1 MEAEI
6 ITIGTELL
14 LGEIVDTNTRT
25 IARALRDIGL
35 DLFRTA
41 TVGDNAQRI
50 AQVVKESIGR
60 AQAVITT
67 GGLGPTVD
75 DPTREAIALAVDA
88 PLEYRPELWDEISAR
103 VARYGRIASE
113 NSRRMAYIPQG
124 AIPISNPVGTAPAF
138 IVETENSTI
147 ISLPGVPAELSVLL
161 ETEVVPYLVRRLR
174 LHGVIK
180 ARILR
185 TAGIG
190 ESSLDELIA
199 DLELLSNPT
208 VGLAAHPGRV
218 DIRIT
223 AKGKDEEEVYSRIAA
238 IEKTIRERVGDVIFG
253 TDTETLEEV
262 ISKLL
267 EEKGQKLFT
276 IECGTGGELLNS
288 FSGQSHV
295 FAGGKFLPEIANL
308 EDLEM
313 LLRSSQEELE
323 TGLGIGIL
331 LRPQADHT
339 VIDLA
344 ILDGEEFSAITST
357 YGGAPKNAPTWAAS
371 QALARLRKRLISKS
385 L

>member
-35 DLFRTA
+35 DLYRTA
-41 TVGDNAQRI
+41 TVGDNVQRI
-50 AQVVKESIGR
+50 AQVVKESVGR

-75 DPTREAIALAVDA
+75 DPTREAIALAVDV
-88 PLEYRPELWDEISAR
+88 PLEYRAELWDEISAR
-103 VARYGRIASE
+103 IAHYGSTPSE

-124 AIPISNPVGTAPAF
+124 AIPIKNPVGTAPAF
-138 IVETENSTI
+138 IFETKTSSI

-161 ETEVVPYLVRRLR
+161 ETEVVPYLIRRLE
-174 LHGVIK
+174 LEGVIK

-223 AKGKDEEEVYSRIAA
+223 AKGKDEKEVYGRIAE
-238 IEKTIRERVGDVIFG
+238 IENTIRERVGNVIFG
-253 TDTETLEEV
+253 TDEETLEGV
-262 ISKLL
+262 ISNLL
-267 EEKGQKLFT
+267 ETRGKKLFSV
-276 IECGTGGELLNS
+276 ESGTGGELINH
-288 FSGQSHV
+288 FTGQSAV
-295 FAGGKFLPEIANL
+295 FTGGKVLPEIVEMDTL
-308 EDLEM
+308 EEH
-313 LLRSSQEELE
+313 LRSSQKEHEADI
-323 TGLGIGIL
+323 GVGIL
-331 LRPQADHT
+331 LSSEADHS
-339 VIDLA
+339 IIELA
-344 ILDGEEFSAITST
+344 ILDGDDFSTKSRT
-357 YGGAPKNAPTWAAS
+357 YGGAPRNAPRWAVS
-371 QALARLRKRLISKS
+371 QILALLRKKL
-385 L
+385 LT

>member
-35 DLFRTA
+35 DLYRTA
-41 TVGDNAQRI
+41 TVGDNVQRI
-50 AQVVKESIGR
+50 SQVVRESIER

-75 DPTREAIALAVDA
+75 DPTREAIALSVEV
-88 PLEYRPELWDEISAR
+88 PLEYRSELWDQISAR
-103 VARYGRIASE
+103 VAHYGGTPSE

-138 IVETENSTI
+138 IVETENSSI
-147 ISLPGVPAELSVLL
+147 ISLPGVPAELGVLL
-161 ETEVVPYLVRRLR
+161 ETEVVPYLIRRLA
-174 LHGVIK
+174 LEGVIK

-223 AKGKDEEEVYSRIAA
+223 AKGKDEEEVYGKITE
-238 IEKTIRERVGDVIFG
+238 IETTIRKRIGDVIFG
-253 TDTETLEEV
+253 IDEETLEGV
-262 ISKLL
+262 VSHLL
-267 EEKGQKLFT
+267 ETHGKKLFT
-276 IECGTGGELLNS
+276 IESGTNGNLRDGLT
-288 FSGQSHV
+288 GQSPV
-295 FAGGKFLPEIANL
+295 FLGGKVLPEIADMDAL
-308 EDLEM
+308 EK
-313 LLRSSQEELE
+313 LLRMDREEFE
-323 TGLGIGIL
+323 GGIGIGIL
-331 LRPQADHT
+331 VRSEFDHSL
-339 VIDLA
+339 IEIA
-344 ILDGEEFSAITST
+344 ILDGDDFLTLLRT
-357 YGGAPKNAPTWAAS
+357 YGGAPKNAPAWASS
-371 QALARLRKRLISKS
+371 QALATLRKKLLS
-385 L
+385 